1 MSELARD
8 AFGFFVGH
16 PKTKEHRE
24 QARSTQKSPPKPRLW
39 SPDDRRNPKRA
50 HAMAK
55 ALAFAASPRHIHT
68 IV

>member
-1 MSELARD
+1 MPLAFLWGTRKQKSI
-8 AFGFFVGH
+8 ASKLA
-16 PKTKEHRE
+16 P
-24 QARSTQKSPPKPRLW
+24 TQKSPPKPRLW

-55 ALAFAASPRHIHT
+55 ALAFAASARHIHT